1 MLYKRDFDFVL
12 LMIIIVACRI
22 LRITLPVRQLVG
34 TSTGYLYYYSVG
46 LVQYQY
52 MHELPVL
59 DAYRFSITIVLYYC
73 TRSTM
78 YLVPRRVI
86 HNKYSTVIVS

>member
-59 DAYRFSITIVLYYC
+59 DAYRFSITTVLGC
-73 TRSTM
+73 T
-78 YLVPRRVI
+78 VPRRVI
-86 HNKYSTVIVS
+86 DNKYSTVIVS